1 MRHAASLLGT
11 LISSPSSLPCTNLA
25 FQFWHQATLSYIHLI
40 KLPSCLRTC
49 GPSIADSLQTC
60 RPPPNPSLGLH
71 CPSSPKARP
80 QSSSGPQFLPPSSQT
95 PPPSPSPSTPA
106 SPSPLHR
113 LPFCAPSSTPPPG
126 RAGIP
131 SSLRPRST
139 PAGLPFP
146 PLPDQRTSLGSA
158 LNSPC
163 VST

>member
-11 LISSPSSLPCTNLA
+11 LISSTSSLPCTNLA
-25 FQFWHQATLSYIHLI
+25 FQFWYQATLSYIYLN
-40 KLPSCLRTC
+40 KLPPCSRTC
-49 GPSIADSLQTC
+49 EPSIADPSRTC
-60 RPPPNPSLGLH
+60 RRPNPSLGLH
-71 CPSSPKARP
+71 CPSSPKARRR
-80 QSSSGPQFLPPSSQT
+80 SSSDPQFLPPSSPT
-95 PPPSPSPSTPA
+95 PPLSPSRSTPE

-113 LPFCAPSSTPPPG
+113 LSFCALSSTPPPG

-131 SSLRPRST
+131 SSPRPRST

-146 PLPDQRTSLGSA
+146 PLPDQRTSLGLA